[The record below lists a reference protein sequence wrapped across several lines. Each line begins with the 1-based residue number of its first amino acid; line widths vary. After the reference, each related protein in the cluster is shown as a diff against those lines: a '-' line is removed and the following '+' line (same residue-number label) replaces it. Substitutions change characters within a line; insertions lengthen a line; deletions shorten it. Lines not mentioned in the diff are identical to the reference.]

1 MGRKQGEL
9 EAQVLDAIWDL
20 EESGASNL
28 SSAEIL
34 KAFSGSKEIALT
46 TLLTVLSRLADK
58 GLVVRDKVDGKSLVF
73 RSAKSR
79 NEATVEALLNLVG
92 EAENPEVVVANFL
105 GALPKKLRGIIV
117 SELDKDN

>member
-79 NEATVEALLNLVG
+79 NEATVEALLNLVE

-105 GALPKKLRGIIV
+105 GALPKKLRGILV

>member
-79 NEATVEALLNLVG
+79 NEATVEALLNLVE

-105 GALPKKLRGIIV
+105 GALPKKLRGKLV

>member
-1 MGRKQGEL
+1 MLFGTWRN
-9 EAQVLDAIWDL
+9 QVQ
-20 EESGASNL
+20 
-28 SSAEIL
+28 
-34 KAFSGSKEIALT
+34 EIALT

-79 NEATVEALLNLVG
+79 NEATVEALLNLVE

-105 GALPKKLRGIIV
+105 GALPKKLRGKLV

>member
-105 GALPKKLRGIIV
+105 GALPKKLRGKLV

>member
-79 NEATVEALLNLVG
+79 NEATVEALLNLVE

>member
-92 EAENPEVVVANFL
+92 EAENPEVVVANF
-105 GALPKKLRGIIV
+105 
-117 SELDKDN
+117 

>member
-105 GALPKKLRGIIV
+105 GALPKKLRGILV